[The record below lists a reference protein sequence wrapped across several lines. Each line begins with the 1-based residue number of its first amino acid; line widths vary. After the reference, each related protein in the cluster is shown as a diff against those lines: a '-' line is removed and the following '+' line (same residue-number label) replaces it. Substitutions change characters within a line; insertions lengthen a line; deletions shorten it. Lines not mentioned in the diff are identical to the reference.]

1 MESRHP
7 EECDISGKLCITGHY
22 YYDDRSKNPDFD
34 TLVDTAYK
42 ERGRDA
48 GYFMSEDE
56 VIKHFA
62 DKIIDKQKGY
72 SIEVSSCT
80 KGKPYRKRQRPYQP
94 EYIDM
99 LKISLVLEGEEIAY
113 VILHRS

>member
-7 EECDISGKLCITGHY
+7 EECDNFGNLCITGHY
-22 YYDDRSKNPDFD
+22 YYHDRSKYPDFD

-62 DKIIDKQKGY
+62 DKIINKQKGY

-80 KGKPYRKRQRPYQP
+80 KGKPYRKRNRPYQP
-94 EYIDM
+94 GYINM